1 MDYDKEQIEIKM
13 INRFVDLH
21 DQKVLEIGCG
31 DGHVS
36 RLLAPK
42 AREYVAIDPDRQ
54 RIRKAMSTG
63 APVDFRIG
71 TGEALEFEDAS
82 FQVVLFTL
90 SLHHQ
95 DSRLALKEAHRVLTE
110 NGQLVILEPTTD
122 GELQQFFNLF
132 DDETN
137 ALTNTLNV
145 IERCDFEIKHRETFY
160 TVIKFNNQDE
170 LCGFEFD
177 RNQIHPDDRDRII
190 ETLQQLKGPITDIQ
204 PIHLRD
210 KIHIFLLRKKGVDG
224 AAIGGEVKA

>member
-1 MDYDKEQIEIKM
+1 MEYDKEEIEIKL
-13 INRFVDLH
+13 INRLVDLQ

-42 AREYVAIDPDRQ
+42 TREYVAIDPDRK
-54 RIRKAMSTG
+54 RIRKAMSTTTH
-63 APVDFRIG
+63 VDFRIG

-82 FQVVLFTL
+82 FRVVLFTL

-110 NGQLVILEPTTD
+110 NGQLVILEPATD
-122 GELQQFFNLF
+122 GEFQQFFNLF
-132 DDETN
+132 DDETD
-137 ALTNTLNV
+137 ALTNTLKV
-145 IERCDFEIKHRETFY
+145 IESCNFEIKQRETFY

-177 RNQIHPDDRDRII
+177 RNQIHPGDRNRIL

-210 KIHIFLLRKKGVDG
+210 KIHIFSLQKKRLNGFTH
-224 AAIGGEVKA
+224 

>member
-13 INRFVDLH
+13 IKRFVDLQ

-36 RLLAPK
+36 TLLAPK

-54 RIRKAMSTG
+54 RIRKATSTMTH
-63 APVDFRIG
+63 VDFRIG
-71 TGEALEFEDAS
+71 NGEALEFEDAS

-110 NGQLVILEPTTD
+110 NGQLVILEPATD

-132 DDETN
+132 DDETD

-145 IERCDFEIKHRETFY
+145 IDRRDFEIKQRETFY
-160 TVIKFNNQDE
+160 TVMKFNNQDE
-170 LCGFEFD
+170 LCSYEFD
-177 RNQIHPDDRDRII
+177 RNHIHPDDRDRII
-190 ETLQQLKGPITDIQ
+190 ETLQQLQGSITDIE

-210 KIHIFLLRKKGVDG
+210 KIHIFSLRKKRVNGVTL
-224 AAIGGEVKA
+224 